1 MKRAGFIK
9 YPRAL
14 LPAHTYAHVWL
25 LADKRLGF
33 KILLISM
40 PVYFHLTQSPKGDCY
55 LLIEF
60 RASNCVFVC
69 LPL

>member
-9 YPRAL
+9 YPRAVL
-14 LPAHTYAHVWL
+14 SARTHAQVWL
-25 LADKRLGF
+25 LADKRFGF

-40 PVYFHLTQSPKGDCY
+40 PVYFNLTQSPKGDCY

>member
-9 YPRAL
+9 YPRAVQS
-14 LPAHTYAHVWL
+14 AHTYAHVWL

-33 KILLISM
+33 KILLISI
-40 PVYFHLTQSPKGDCY
+40 PAYFYLTQSPKGDCY

-60 RASNCVFVC
+60 CASNCVFVC

>member
-1 MKRAGFIK
+1 MKKAGFIK
-9 YPRAL
+9 YPRAVL
-14 LPAHTYAHVWL
+14 SAHTHAHVWL